1 MAQENR
7 GPKNTPAVDG
17 LSTAAKATLFAA
29 AAAVTLAMVPC
40 FGWLNWIVSPACLI
54 PMVLGGIGMG
64 RMSSFDGEP
73 GAHPGPF
80 LAALIG
86 GALLFVA
93 SGGRLVLG
101 AGLM

>member
-1 MAQENR
+1 MEKPDR
-7 GPKNTPAVDG
+7 GPINPSPIDG
-17 LSTAAKATLFAA
+17 LSTAAKATLVAA

-40 FGWLNWIVSPACLI
+40 FGWLNWVVSPACLI
-54 PMVLGGIGMG
+54 PMVLGGIGLG

-73 GAHPGPF
+73 GAHPGPY

-101 AGLM
+101 VGLM

>member
-1 MAQENR
+1 MDRRDTRPTA
-7 GPKNTPAVDG
+7 PIDG
-17 LSTAAKATLFAA
+17 LSTAAKTTLVAA
-29 AAAVTLAMVPC
+29 AAAVTLAMIPC
-40 FGWLNWIVSPACLI
+40 IGWLNWIVSPACLI
-54 PMVLGGIGMG
+54 PMVLGAIGLG

-73 GAHPGPF
+73 GSHPGPF

-101 AGLM
+101 VGVM